1 MLISH
6 PERSVTGFK
15 RLLGRS
21 YQEIGNFVNGAHYKI
36 IERTGNPIIQIPLQ
50 SGSREFQPTEVL
62 AFMIHELKIMAEE
75 FIGEKI
81 KEAVVTVPAGFNDSQ
96 RAAFR
101 EAANITA
108 LDVVRIVN
116 EPTAASLAYKL
127 DKDYRQEKF
136 ALVYSL
142 DGTAF
147 DATVVYI
154 EDGVFEIFGNV
165 RSEDISS
172 SNDVSSSKLAHQHS
186 DSQRTSFQ
194 EKNNVMRGFSAQTKD
209 QVPLLNTDARRDEVI
224 AEEEFLNSFNADQAL
239 QVIDQA
245 LREGNLTIYDITDIV
260 PSGDSSRI
268 PKLRSLLLDHFPST
282 LPVHEDIDPRLITTY
297 GAAIQGSV
305 LHDDGHM
312 SVCCV
317 VDVTLWQLGIETA
330 GGIMS
335 PLVKRGTLI
344 PTKKSLIFTTTIDNQ
359 TSVAVTVFKGQRDF
373 VAKNTK
379 IGSLELDEL
388 IPAPRGVPELEV
400 TFMVDYNRNLNVS
413 LTERGSNKTTSLFIE
428 NSALEPY
435 TDLENGLIETHLEEW
450 ERYEFEERLLR
461 DAIQKRIVQGED
473 QVLGTTKG
481 IIERALPGIVG
492 YRESIGMTEHVGCID
507 GCSWWDSLRSRAYAS
522 LNRLLVLMRW

>member
-1 MLISH
+1 MSRTTSNRARGTSRLGIFIIVVLAFLGLAFAQYADARPIEDSSTSSPPIIGISIGSSYSSVGVIINDTTHIIPDKYGNLVLPSVVSFTDTGEALVGQDAIDMLISH

-194 EKNNVMRGFSAQTKD
+194 EVSSCASLMKRKCTFAQ
-209 QVPLLNTDARRDEVI
+209 PNLLI
-224 AEEEFLNSFNADQAL
+224 LQEFLNSFNADQAL

-344 PTKKSLIFTTTIDNQ
+344 PTKKSLIFTTTVDNQ

-400 TFMVDYNRNLNVS
+400 TFMVDYNRNLNVRP
-413 LTERGSNKTTSLFIE
+413 LCNMNGFIF
-428 NSALEPY
+428 S
-435 TDLENGLIETHLEEW
+435 
-450 ERYEFEERLLR
+450 
-461 DAIQKRIVQGED
+461 
-473 QVLGTTKG
+473 
-481 IIERALPGIVG
+481 
-492 YRESIGMTEHVGCID
+492 
-507 GCSWWDSLRSRAYAS
+507 
-522 LNRLLVLMRW
+522 